1 MPIRSPFFII
11 NLCWPL
17 EVGKYLPGSA
27 YVEVGDI
34 VFFEHKEETIQ
45 ANIKFVKSCSKDS
58 DMRNGYEESSRGRI
72 KRGESQLRILAQ
84 RHASGYTRRCMFWIF
99 TVTSS
104 VLWGSMIGVLLHGI
118 TDGTWCVFL
127 GMSVGI
133 ITLLFHIGVHARYN
147 G

>member
-1 MPIRSPFFII
+1 MSKTRKGVHYGYHLHNRRLGFSYSASLFLTLYAGII
-11 NLCWPL
+11 LL
-17 EVGKYLPGSA
+17 L
-27 YVEVGDI
+27 
-34 VFFEHKEETIQ
+34 
-45 ANIKFVKSCSKDS
+45 DS
-58 DMRNGYEESSRGRI
+58 
-72 KRGESQLRILAQ
+72 LILAVL
-84 RHASGYTRRCMFWIF
+84 SGIWIRTITEIHPVFCILTGIAVLAGMMLLYTRRCMFWIF

-133 ITLLFHIGVHARYN
+133 ITLLFHIGVHARYD

>member
-1 MPIRSPFFII
+1 M
-11 NLCWPL
+11 N
-17 EVGKYLPGSA
+17 
-27 YVEVGDI
+27 
-34 VFFEHKEETIQ
+34 KEETIQ

-133 ITLLFHIGVHARYN
+133 ITLLFHIGVHARYD